1 MEGIDSIE
9 EIAKVFIDKNTNKI
23 RYSDITFIPGN
34 YKALFE
40 MESLSLV
47 IITFEENK
55 IFIEKN
61 F

>member
-9 EIAKVFIDKNTNKI
+9 EIAKVFIDKNINKI
-23 RYSDITFIPGN
+23 RYFDITFIPGN